1 MTYYKILSTDGTSP
15 YQSFQWDLPKNGKPG
30 KWMPRVKGKLAECLR
45 GYHVLKA
52 GQLSTWIVAD
62 ALFEVEVKGKVVDF
76 RNKCA
81 CHQARLTRHV
91 ETWNE
96 MNLRLFAADC
106 AEHVLP
112 LFERRYP
119 NDDRPRKAIEVA
131 RKFARGE
138 VTGTERDAAWAA
150 AWAAAGDAAWDAA
163 RDAVWAVAWAAAGAA
178 ERKWQSERLMHYLE
192 IRPGEEAK

>member
-1 MTYYKILSTDGTSP
+1 MTYYKVLKVDGTSP
-15 YQSFQWDLPKNGKPG
+15 YLGFQWDLPKNGKPG

-52 GQLSTWIVAD
+52 DQLSMWIVAD

-76 RNKCA
+76 GNKCA
-81 CHQARLTRHV
+81 CHQARLVRRV

-106 AEHVLP
+106 AERVLP
-112 LFERRYP
+112 IFEKRSP

-131 RKFARGE
+131 RRFARGE
-138 VTGTERDAAWAA
+138 ATKEERAAAGDAAGDAAWAA
-150 AWAAAGDAAWDAA
+150 AWAAAWDAA
-163 RDAVWAVAWAAAGAA
+163 GEAAGEAAGDA
-178 ERKWQSERLMHYLE
+178 ERKWQSERLRHYLD
-192 IRPGEEAK
+192 IG